1 MCWCTPNLRTPHC
14 GKPTCV
20 PPAGQSLGLVKINGH
35 SYIRPVMKVAKV
47 TVDGA
52 TCVVPLGDL
61 YDMLEGGGEYTVK
74 VETIS
79 VREFERMAEFTGW

>member
-14 GKPTCV
+14 GKLTCV

-35 SYIRPVMKVAKV
+35 SYIKPVMTVAKV

-52 TCVVPLGDL
+52 TCVVPLADLMDVIGD
-61 YDMLEGGGEYTVK
+61 GGEYTVR
-74 VETIS
+74 VETMR
-79 VREFERMAEFTGW
+79 VAEFARMAEFTGW